1 MIETYRELTVWRLCN
16 WISTSW
22 IQNINSDFTAST
34 HINGQ
39 LSVSH
44 LKTHDQYRWCKNIEA
59 STQSFFGTTVA
70 ENRLRSIASM
80 ILKSNVESNCPTRFF
95 SDGGSYPK
103 WHKRTCHQAQPFKQ
117 FPWSTSHEQSNP
129 TIFHR
134 ISQTMYP
141 KKSLKSLSICCFAIA
156 WLSNMF
162 LSKCKSWNTIFFPD
176 EVGWLYFLLFSN
188 FFKFRSLGPL
198 LLLESSRWVSCQRT
212 NRVVNL
218 FGVLLEV
225 CRNLSNQLDITLN
238 VTLVTRFVSADW
250 RGSNRYQVH
259 WRNLL
264 ACPQR
269 KPPSDIWTVKVL
281 SEGFLEVSVQPI
293 LDRVVKKL
301 IWFKHFHQ
309 KQHANFLWNPIAIH
323 FGGASRKSDF
333 SQCLWVV
340 PSPNVTGH
348 YILEQMRNNNSTN
361 VKCNE
366 EFFPTA
372 FTFFCLCFATAEHIS
387 SPLEKN

>member
-188 FFKFRSLGPL
+188 FQNFRLLDSLGDFWAWMIFCLKSTFSGQSLPFFKVRSLGL
-198 LLLESSRWVSCQRT
+198 L
-212 NRVVNL
+212 
-218 FGVLLEV
+218 VLLDWFPWV
-225 CRNLSNQLDITLN
+225 FWQRRN
-238 VTLVTRFVSADW
+238 RFVSLFFSKHEESTQRAFSKKDKLEEACLAKITSCELKVGQLAFSVTIYVT
-250 RGSNRYQVH
+250 GSFVH
-259 WRNLL
+259 LCPISGVLKKQPNDFCFSTWTQLCNLL
-264 ACPQR
+264 SL
-269 KPPSDIWTVKVL
+269 SD
-281 SEGFLEVSVQPI
+281 
-293 LDRVVKKL
+293 
-301 IWFKHFHQ
+301 
-309 KQHANFLWNPIAIH
+309 
-323 FGGASRKSDF
+323 
-333 SQCLWVV
+333 
-340 PSPNVTGH
+340 
-348 YILEQMRNNNSTN
+348 
-361 VKCNE
+361 
-366 EFFPTA
+366 
-372 FTFFCLCFATAEHIS
+372 
-387 SPLEKN
+387 